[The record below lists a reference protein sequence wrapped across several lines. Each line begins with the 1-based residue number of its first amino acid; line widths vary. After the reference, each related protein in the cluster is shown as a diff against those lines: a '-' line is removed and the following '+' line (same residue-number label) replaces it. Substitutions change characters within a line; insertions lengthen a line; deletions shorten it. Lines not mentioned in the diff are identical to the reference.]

1 MRRLDLKI
9 SGFGYLVVVL
19 VWCFFIAI
27 ALSFFGCS
35 DSIEEILAE
44 SSPSA
49 PALLRPCPNYLYQ
62 DASHMR
68 RIPSGSFAMGNA
80 EINTLYN
87 KTIEWTPH
95 TDAYYIDMHEV
106 TVGEFRFFLENSGYT
121 PHRNMDKVFDMQEYQ
136 DPSMLESY
144 PVRCTW
150 YDAVAYAAWVGKR
163 LPTEI
168 EWEKA
173 ARGGIE
179 GTEVTWREDTRGTTP
194 FSLIKNNHRIRLTH
208 RLNQMS
214 GHGAFVWSFE
224 SRNDNFF
231 WKKWFALMP
240 VCSYVSNPY
249 GLFDMIGNVNEWC
262 SDDWNENAY
271 LLLMN
276 DMIPNA
282 DDPVR
287 LHNGT
292 SIGPSKVVRG
302 GGLRHSVALWES
314 RSRLGNMSN
323 DERYIFLRNTISIA
337 ERMPLQPTTLHFA
350 FTGFRCVLDQ

>member
-1 MRRLDLKI
+1 MRRFDLKV
-9 SGFGYLVVVL
+9 SWFGCLVTVL
-19 VWCFFIAI
+19 LRSLFIAA
-27 ALSFFGCS
+27 ALFFFGCS
-35 DSIEEILAE
+35 DSIEEILVE

-62 DASHMR
+62 DRSRMR
-68 RIPSGSFAMGNA
+68 RIPIGSFTMGNA

-121 PHRNMDKVFDMQEYQ
+121 PHRNMDKVFEHQEYQ

-150 YDAVAYAAWVGKR
+150 YDATAYAAWVGKR

-173 ARGGIE
+173 ARGGEE
-179 GTEVTWREDTRGTTP
+179 GREVTWRDETRGATP
-194 FSLIKNNHRIRLTH
+194 FWLLKNNHRIRLTH
-208 RLNQMS
+208 RQNHMS
-214 GHGAFVWSFE
+214 GHGAFVASFD
-224 SRNDNFF
+224 STNDNFF
-231 WKKWFALMP
+231 WENWFALMP
-240 VCSYVSNPY
+240 VCSYGSNPY

-287 LHNGT
+287 LRNG
-292 SIGPSKVVRG
+292 SGMGPSKVVRG
-302 GGLRHSVALWES
+302 GGLRHSVALWDS
-314 RSRLGNMSN
+314 RSTLPVASD
-323 DERYIFLRNTISIA
+323 DERYVFLRNTISIA
-337 ERMPLQPTTLHFA
+337 ERMPELPNTLH
-350 FTGFRCVLDQ
+350 FTGFRCVLDR